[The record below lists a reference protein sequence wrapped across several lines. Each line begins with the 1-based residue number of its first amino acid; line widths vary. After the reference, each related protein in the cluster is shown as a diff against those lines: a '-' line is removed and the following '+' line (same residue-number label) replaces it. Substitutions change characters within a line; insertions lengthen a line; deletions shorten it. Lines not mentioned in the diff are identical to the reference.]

1 MNGKNLLE
9 MLSQMTEE
17 QLSHPVEIVHVHNY
31 AELETD
37 ESDGSTF
44 IRNRESGNTPDTLTY
59 GKFTDVD
66 SIEYY
71 FNEPTI
77 NIVVNN

>member
-1 MNGKNLLE
+1 MTGKNLLE

-17 QLSHPVEIVHVHNY
+17 QLSHPVEIVHVQNY
-31 AELETD
+31 AKLETD
-37 ESDGSTF
+37 ESDWTTF
-44 IRNRESGNTPDTLTY
+44 IKNRESSDTPNTVIY